1 MILDSVSFSLDAGD
15 RLGIVGVNG
24 AGKSTL
30 LGMITS
36 RLTPTEGSVYI
47 AKNYRVG
54 VLEQN
59 SLSDSAL
66 FADGGEETVLDRMY
80 DAFGELRSIEARLAV
95 LQEKLDTAS
104 GAELESAAFPRA
116 CTRSRSPVCRAE
128 SARDCFSR
136 SFSHRSRSF

>member
-1 MILDSVSFSLDAGD
+1 
-15 RLGIVGVNG
+15 
-24 AGKSTL
+24 
-30 LGMITS
+30 MITS

-80 DAFGELRSIEARLAV
+80 NAFGELRSIGSTACR
-95 LQEKLDTAS
+95 AS
-104 GAELESAAFPRA
+104 GK
-116 CTRSRSPVCRAE
+116 
-128 SARDCFSR
+128 AR
-136 SFSHRSRSF
+136 HRVRRGA